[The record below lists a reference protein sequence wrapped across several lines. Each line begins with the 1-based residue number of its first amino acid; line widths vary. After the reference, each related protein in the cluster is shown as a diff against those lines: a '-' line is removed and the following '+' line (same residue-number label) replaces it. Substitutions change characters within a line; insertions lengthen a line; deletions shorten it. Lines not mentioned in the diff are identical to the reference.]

1 MTTLTVALRGNLE
14 KLLEQELKDGAVAVT
29 RAMREA
35 GRGLKKDL
43 RRDVARAGLGARL
56 GKTWRA
62 LNFPRTGNSLGAAA
76 LVFTK
81 APQIIDAF
89 DRGVVIRG
97 TRGNLLAIPTEA
109 VPKRLARRA
118 GGKGGGVT
126 PALVE
131 KALGIELRPVKRPGK
146 PTILV
151 ADGLVARGGK
161 RGGFRKATVRKATK
175 TQGAR
180 VALKGLTTVVMF
192 TLLPQVRLRKRLNV
206 ARAGNKAQRRLP
218 RLILRHYPKTGGA

>member
-1 MTTLTVALRGNLE
+1 MTELTVAIRGNLE
-14 KLLEQELKDGAVAVT
+14 KMLKQELKDGEVAVT
-29 RAMREA
+29 RAMRE
-35 GRGLKKDL
+35 GGTGLKKDL
-43 RRDVARAGLGARL
+43 RRDVTRARLGPRL

-62 LNFPRTGNSLGAAA
+62 LTFPKTGTSLGAAA

-81 APQIIDAF
+81 APRIIDAF
-89 DRGVVIRG
+89 ERGAVIRG
-97 TRGNLLAIPTEA
+97 SRGNLLAIPSEA
-109 VPKRLARRA
+109 VPKRLART
-118 GGKGGGVT
+118 KGGVT
-126 PALVE
+126 PAAVE
-131 KALGIELRPVKRPGK
+131 KAMGIELRPVKRPGK

-192 TLLPQVRLRKRLNV
+192 TLLPQVRLKKRLNV
-206 ARAGNKAQRRLP
+206 ARAAGKAQRRLP
-218 RLILRHYPKTGGA
+218 RLILRNYPKTAGT